1 MLRGLL
7 SVIVA
12 VAIAGC
18 PGGNGRVGDTCGGND
33 DCSDALQCLNRSCEP
48 RCHRATECGDGYSC
62 DERGLCEPA
71 VLGASK
77 SCESEVDCIAGFTC
91 QTSGALDHG
100 KLAAACN
107 AEGKGHLPGA
117 ECSDDTDCQVGNC
130 ALGHCMQ
137 LCSGFRDCPVGNTCM
152 QIPHPVTVTATFGAC
167 LPDEGLLSWTIPMKS
182 PSGEVLV
189 PIPEQ
194 GRSAELVITVDD
206 PNQKV
211 GATSVLAPFT
221 GDRLYKPPCSPD
233 RPEDA
238 PCDANQSLD
247 DYYQNPIRHRPAFG
261 QSVLMIPTAAE
272 GPIRPGVYRV
282 MVSSLRANDMPGSAI
297 PQVTAVVQL
306 NPERTMHLD
315 LHFFFLGLDDHPC
328 QAMMD
333 GQTLNANTAA
343 KSGFFQ
349 NQYIGEMNTLLFKA
363 GDQINIGTKTYEDIP
378 DHPELDGLD
387 IANVGDLLQL
397 GKYATG
403 INIFFVRSLSPIG
416 LQAYGPNPG
425 PAGIANT
432 RQSGIVIALET
443 ACYRDWQVLA
453 RITMHEIGRYM
464 GLYHNVE
471 LEVAQH
477 PLWRDQIDDN
487 DVEDPRN
494 NLMFFSELGKGK
506 ITDRQWD
513 VLKRSAV
520 LR

>member
-7 SVIVA
+7 YVIVA

-18 PGGNGRVGDTCGGND
+18 PGGSGRVGDTCGGND
-33 DCSDALQCLNRSCEP
+33 DCSDALQCLNRSCIP
-48 RCHRATECGDGYSC
+48 RCDRATECGDGYSC
-62 DERGLCEPA
+62 DAHGLCQRA
-71 VLGASK
+71 TLGPGER
-77 SCESEVDCIAGFTC
+77 CESEVDCVAGFTC
-91 QTSGALDHG
+91 QTSGAVDRG
-100 KLAAACN
+100 KLAATCN
-107 AEGKGHLPGA
+107 AEVQGHLPGA
-117 ECSDDTDCQVGNC
+117 ECSEDTDCHVGNC

-137 LCSGFRDCPVGNTCM
+137 LCRSSGECPDENICM

-167 LPDEGLLSWTIPMKS
+167 LPSEGSLSWRIPMNN

-194 GRSAELVITVDD
+194 GRSAELVMTVDD

-211 GATSVLAPFT
+211 GATSVLAPIT
-221 GDRLYKPPCSPD
+221 GDRLYKRPCSPEL
-233 RPEDA
+233 PADA
-238 PCDANQSLD
+238 PCDADQSLD
-247 DYYQNPIRHRPAFG
+247 DYYRNPIRHRPAFG
-261 QSVLMIPTAAE
+261 QSVLMIPTGAAS
-272 GPIRPGVYRV
+272 PVRPGVYRV
-282 MVSSLRANDMPGSAI
+282 VVSSLRSNDMPGSAI

-306 NPERTMHLD
+306 NPERAMRLD
-315 LHFFFLGLDDHPC
+315 LHFFFLGLEDHPC

-333 GQTLNANTAA
+333 GVTLSASTSKAP
-343 KSGFFQ
+343 FFQ

-363 GDQINIGTKTYEDIP
+363 GNKITIATRTYEDIP

-397 GKYATG
+397 GKYSTG
-403 INIFFVRSLSPIG
+403 INIFFVRSLSPVG

-425 PAGIANT
+425 PAGIAGT
-432 RQSGIVIALET
+432 RQSGIVIALDT
-443 ACYRDWQVLA
+443 LCYRDWHALA

-487 DVEDPRN
+487 DAEDPRN
-494 NLMFFSELGKGK
+494 NLMFFSELGRVN
-506 ITDRQWD
+506 ITSLQWE
-513 VLKRSAV
+513 VLKRSPV